1 MKSEVWQRRKRSKYS
16 TAAPNVNC
24 ETLVWSRPSFIAWLM
39 DSFIAGLL
47 RAQRYRMVCETFI
60 WRRLLYIALLVNL
73 PLRWFDVFA
82 AKDQQTT

>member
-1 MKSEVWQRRKRSKYS
+1 MMLE
-16 TAAPNVNC
+16 NVNC

-47 RAQRYRMVCETFI
+47 RVQRYRMVCETFI